1 MNEESII
8 KLRDCLMVDGWK
20 GSVSDL
26 TALVETI
33 KKEEAIKKFI
43 FLAKSR
49 YEKLF
54 DDIKQN
60 NKAFVQLEN
69 DVIQSSTEFDYYTYF
84 HGANCL
90 CFFNGPEKNKEFVE
104 YKFGELLES
113 RYDPIR
119 NSGNDEEVICEDIV
133 IENDTLIYNRN

>member
-8 KLRDCLMVDGWK
+8 KLRDCLMVDGWT

-26 TALVETI
+26 TSIIEKIEKDET
-33 KKEEAIKKFI
+33 IKKFI
-43 FLAKSR
+43 FFAKSR
-49 YEKLF
+49 YEKSF
-54 DDIKQN
+54 DDITQN
-60 NKAFVQLEN
+60 NKAFIQLEN

-104 YKFGELLES
+104 YKFGDLSES

-119 NSGNDEEVICEDIV
+119 NSGDDKEVTCEDIV
-133 IENDTLIYNRN
+133 IQNNQLIYSKN